1 MVEFL
6 RLAWC
11 FIFLTLPL
19 QIGILTVGIY
29 LIGQKIGL
37 FKEEN

>member
-6 RLAWC
+6 RFIWC

-29 LIGQKIGL
+29 LIGQKIGVIH
-37 FKEEN
+37 E